1 MSCISI
7 CSWWWCGYHIYLSVR
22 ISDRTEK
29 ESDQIAP
36 KRETGLQCRAR
47 FVVSLAIKQTYTIR
61 IDLLVFFFFFYYFC
75 HTSPR
80 TVKVFRFL
88 PLSAASHRSSSNSN
102 KTSLCCTSS
111 RHWLT
116 HFFFYQ
122 VLKNLLFVFNVPDG
136 KNRILSSCT
145 PPRANHVPTFLL
157 LLLRWV
163 EVRCQYSSEHIRSK
177 LFIARFYTLN
187 VSMVAARHAAAFNRY
202 IILNLCCW
210 LLLHLQPEEW
220 TRKSRGA
227 SSRTELWL

>member
-7 CSWWWCGYHIYLSVR
+7 CSWWWWGYHINLSVR

-88 PLSAASHRSSSNSN
+88 PLSAASHSSSSNSN

-145 PPRANHVPTFLL
+145 PPRANHVPTFSSPTPP
-157 LLLRWV
+157 V
-163 EVRCQYSSEHIRSK
+163 CGSKMPVRFWAHTFQALYRKVLYTKRVYGSSQ
-177 LFIARFYTLN
+177 T
-187 VSMVAARHAAAFNRY
+187 
-202 IILNLCCW
+202 C
-210 LLLHLQPEEW
+210 
-220 TRKSRGA
+220 
-227 SSRTELWL
+227 SSL